1 MNQDCPCCNSSKV
14 KFFTNREEYD
24 YYRCSRCESIFISPD
39 ILEKIDNGY
48 SVMKYDEG
56 YWKTELA
63 SSLERSY
70 GVALARMS
78 EVFYYART
86 QINRFIDIGTG
97 PGYFLDAV
105 QKLLPDKAHIF
116 YGIEKFP
123 PMDSEN
129 RTKQKNYFI
138 GDMDVFKT
146 EKFDAGI
153 CIEVIEHITPNML
166 KNLLSQLSLISN
178 ENAVYLF
185 NTGMPDYVIK
195 EDMAYLDPHN
205 RGHIV
210 SYSLMAIDLLASQYG
225 FNTHHIRGKAWAFIL
240 EYKPSKSTNIEMV
253 DRIWSAVPENLQT
266 LTDKKMGSVLR
277 LLGMETSRAYY

>member
-1 MNQDCPCCNSSKV
+1 MEQGCPCCNDSKV
-14 KFFTNREEYD
+14 KFFTNRQEYD
-24 YYRCSRCESIFISPD
+24 YFSCKRCESIFISPD

-48 SVMKYDEG
+48 SVMTYDEG

-63 SSLERSY
+63 SSFERSY

-78 EVFYYART
+78 EVFYYARS

-97 PGYFLDAV
+97 PGYFLDAIH
-105 QKLLPDKAHIF
+105 KLLPDKAHIF

-123 PMDSEN
+123 PSDLEN
-129 RTKQKNYFI
+129 RTKHENYFI

-146 EKFDAGI
+146 EKFDAGM

-166 KNLLSQLSLISN
+166 KSLLSNLALISN

-185 NTGMPDYVIK
+185 NTGMPDYVVN
-195 EDMAYLDPHN
+195 EDNEYLDPHK

-210 SYSLMAIDLLASQYG
+210 SYSLKAINILASQFG
-225 FNTHHIRGKAWAFIL
+225 FKTHSIRGKTWAFIL
-240 EYKPSKSTNIEMV
+240 EFKPNHKTSVEMV
-253 DRIWSAVPENLQT
+253 DRIWTAVPENLQT
-266 LTDKKMGSVLR
+266 LTDKNMGSVLR